1 MHKQLMLIPLPTQS
15 SPVTE
20 LSEQQRKA
28 IRSVLAEALVAL
40 TKTSEEEEE
49 RDAERQQD

>member
-1 MHKQLMLIPLPTQS
+1 MHKQLMLIPLRTPS
-15 SPVTE
+15 AAVTE

-40 TKTSEEEEE
+40 TQTSEKEEE